1 LKISVYHSL
10 ATYYEVIGNNNTHRQ
25 YIAKYL
31 AAIKENEARH
41 KRYADHLFARVQDQ
55 LLTMTASTKALT
67 ITVIGI
73 LAVAGLGFLIYVRKQ
88 RANHKRYQAIIKGLK
103 DADRPA
109 LTGEQMTA
117 ASTGREKE
125 LMPENTKQELLKK
138 LELFET

>member
-1 LKISVYHSL
+1 
-10 ATYYEVIGNNNTHRQ
+10 
-25 YIAKYL
+25 
-31 AAIKENEARH
+31 
-41 KRYADHLFARVQDQ
+41 RYADHLFARVQDQ

-138 LELFET
+138 LELFETSQQFTDRNISVAVLAGKMKT